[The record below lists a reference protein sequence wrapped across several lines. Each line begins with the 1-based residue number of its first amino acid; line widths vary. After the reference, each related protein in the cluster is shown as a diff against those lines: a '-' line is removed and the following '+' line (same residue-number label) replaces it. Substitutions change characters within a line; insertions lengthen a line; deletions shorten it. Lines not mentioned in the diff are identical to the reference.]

1 MGQTDRGLQD
11 KIRYW
16 KKDIIEAPL
25 MRGGGITDYTICRS
39 LKEKKCLK
47 SRTMK
52 TATSLENTG
61 NKGVLAL

>member
-25 MRGGGITDYTICRS
+25 MRGGEITDCTICRS
-39 LKEKKCLK
+39 LKQ
-47 SRTMK
+47 
-52 TATSLENTG
+52 
-61 NKGVLAL
+61 